1 MPTDT
6 DICVV
11 VGHDRRPAGLAALA
25 AAIELATRLGATLHV
40 VHSITVDDYGIDPDS
55 DEFDA
60 VCERN
65 RARERGE
72 IETAM
77 RATAVAWTYHEQR
90 GEPARALAKLADE
103 VDAAYLVV
111 GATHPGALHHLVG
124 GESVNKWL
132 VRHQGRPVLVVP
144 EPGSARRAHGSE

>member
-1 MPTDT
+1 MATDT
-6 DICVV
+6 DLAVV

-25 AAIELATRLGATLHV
+25 AAIELAARLGAQLHV
-40 VHSITVDDYGIDPDS
+40 VHCVTVDDYGIDPDS

-65 RARERGE
+65 RARERAE
-72 IETAM
+72 IEATM
-77 RATAVAWTYHEQR
+77 GATALAWTYHEQR
-90 GEPARALAKLADE
+90 GEPARALAKLAAD

-132 VRHQGRPVLVVP
+132 VRHQRRPVLIVP
-144 EPGSARRAHGSE
+144 EPAQTPA